1 MAWFFVL
8 LFLDAKVNLFTV
20 DSDFLGRIDTNTHL
34 ITLHSEHGHGNLTVT
49 NDQAFRA
56 PTSQN
61 QQTFLLTPLFRDNS
75 LQTSRHRPVAQGH
88 NPYLCID

>member
-1 MAWFFVL
+1 M
-8 LFLDAKVNLFTV
+8 

-34 ITLHSEHGHGNLTVT
+34 ITLHSEHGDGDFTIP

-61 QQTFLLTPLFRDNS
+61 QHTFLLTPLFRDNS
-75 LQTSRHRPVAQGH
+75 LQTYRQ
-88 NPYLCID
+88 